1 MPWIK
6 TISYANSHGR
16 LRSLYDRV
24 KGPGGAIDEILKLHA
39 LRPHT
44 LEGHMALYKSVL
56 HHTANRLPV
65 SFLEVV
71 GIYVSLLNHCDYCV
85 DHHTEGLRR
94 LLNDD
99 AYLSA
104 IRAAL
109 ETERPEDAFD
119 PAESAALHYAAK
131 LTRQPWSITA
141 DDVEALRAA
150 GLDDGTILEINQ
162 VAAYF
167 AYANRTVL
175 GLGATTE
182 NDALGLSPENSDDS
196 LNWQHG

>member
-1 MPWIK
+1 MPWIE
-6 TISYANSHGR
+6 TISYVDSHGR
-16 LRSLYDRV
+16 LRTLYDRV
-24 KGPGGAIDEILKLHA
+24 KGPGGAIDEILQLHA

-44 LEGHMALYKSVL
+44 LDGHMALYKSVL

-71 GIYVSLLNHCDYCV
+71 GIYVSLLNRCDYCV

-99 AYLSA
+99 ARLSA
-104 IRAAL
+104 IRTAL
-109 ETERPEDAFD
+109 DAERPEDAFN

-131 LTRQPWSITA
+131 LTREPWSIAAA
-141 DDVEALRAA
+141 DVQALRAA
-150 GLDDGTILEINQ
+150 GLDDGTILEVNQ

-182 NDALGLSPENSDDS
+182 NDVLGLSPENSDDS
-196 LNWQHG
+196 LSWQHG